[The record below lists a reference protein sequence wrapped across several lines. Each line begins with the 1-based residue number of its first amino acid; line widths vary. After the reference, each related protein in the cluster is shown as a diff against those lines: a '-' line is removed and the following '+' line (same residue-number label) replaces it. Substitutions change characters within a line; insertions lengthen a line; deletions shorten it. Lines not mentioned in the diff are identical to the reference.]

1 MGTARVK
8 KTIQSAVHEGR
19 NSKHELDTFL
29 LSYRNTPHCTARETP
44 SFLLFSRVVRYKL
57 PTLLSTVDG
66 SRDNGAVKRT
76 MHRKKKMRTY
86 ADAKRRTKSTEIK
99 AGADIL
105 VKHTGTKDKLTY
117 Y

>member
-44 SFLLFSRVVRYKL
+44 SFLQFSRVVRYKL

-86 ADAKRRTKSTEIK
+86 ADAKLRTKSTEIK
-99 AGADIL
+99 ARADIL